1 MRTAT
6 RYLWLIGAC
15 LAVASAAWT
24 GTVPARIL
32 IGTSEA
38 PLSPAPVFDGVGVLA
53 PPYIIQL
60 LGASCVTSSDGET
73 LIVSGAN
80 GNTGTIKTVDVNGI
94 RMVPVDKLVALVGG
108 EQRWD
113 AAKRILT
120 LLSHLESV
128 EFDNDTLTIHCSL
141 PARATAKIWDGKIIV
156 DVFNTKLASEAR
168 EVYIGTSTVS
178 KARLGQYNETT
189 ARVVLELNKPTGCKL
204 ETAEAASQIL
214 LRVGDGLV
222 PAPPPLTT
230 ATAGAAYT
238 VHAVTVEPVKDDSL
252 DIVITTSGKAAAVG
266 ALSVS
271 PPQVTIDLPRATLSD
286 ECVVSG
292 THPCCEPVLNRTASG
307 ARLTLK
313 LSRPLVYAT
322 EIRDTQVTIRLRP
335 PDKAGGTLA
344 DKVIV
349 IDPGHGGK
357 ETGAQAG
364 GTKEKNVNLQLAKD
378 LAAALSRVGARVVL
392 TRESDQYV
400 TLSSRPDV
408 AVRCGADFFIS
419 LHCNSNLAPDSAS
432 GIETYYHMEEPSP
445 KLLAYAIHDGVCKY
459 TGMRDRRARSDR
471 KLYESG
477 LAVLRGLSGT
487 QIPGILLEC
496 GYLNNKAD
504 RAKLLDAG
512 YRAKLVAGI
521 IAGLKA
527 YVEGA
532 PIE

>member
-1 MRTAT
+1 MRKAT
-6 RYLWLIGAC
+6 RYLWLIGVS
-15 LAVASAAWT
+15 LAVASAAWA

-38 PLSPAPVFDGVGVLA
+38 PLSPAPVHDGVGVLA

-113 AAKRILT
+113 AAKRTLT
-120 LLSHLESV
+120 LLAHLDSV
-128 EFDNDTLTIHCSL
+128 EFDNDTLTVHCSF
-141 PARATAKIWDGKIIV
+141 PARAAARIWDGKIIV
-156 DVFNTKLASEAR
+156 DVFNTKLACEAR
-168 EVYIGTSTVS
+168 EVYIGTATVS
-178 KARLGQYNETT
+178 KARLGQYNDTT
-189 ARVVLELNKPTGCKL
+189 ARVVLDLNKPTGCKL
-204 ETAEAASQIL
+204 ETTDAASQIQ

-230 ATAGAAYT
+230 AAAGAAYA
-238 VHAVTVEPVKDDSL
+238 VDSVTVQPVKDDSFS
-252 DIVITTSGKAAAVG
+252 IVIATTGKAAAVG

-286 ECVVSG
+286 NCTITGMHPYCDPVVTKTSSG
-292 THPCCEPVLNRTASG
+292 V
-307 ARLTLK
+307 RLTLK

-322 EIRDTQVTIRLRP
+322 EISDTQVTIHLRP
-335 PDKAGGTLA
+335 PDKAGGRLA
-344 DKVIV
+344 DKLIV

-378 LAAALSRVGARVVL
+378 LAAALSRLGARVEL

-400 TLSSRPDV
+400 SLSSRPDT

-419 LHCNSNLAPDSAS
+419 LHCNSNLAPNSAS

-459 TGMRDRRARSDR
+459 TGMCDRRARSDR

-504 RAKLLDAG
+504 RAKLLDSA
-512 YRAKLVAGI
+512 YRAKLVEGI

-532 PIE
+532 LIE

>member
-1 MRTAT
+1 MRKAI
-6 RYLWLIGAC
+6 RYLWLIGVC
-15 LAVASAAWT
+15 LAVVAPAWA

-38 PLSPAPVFDGVGVLA
+38 PLSPAPVHDGAGVLA

-60 LGASCVTSSDGET
+60 LGASCVASSDGET

-94 RMVPVDKLVALVGG
+94 RMVPVDKLVSLIGG

-113 AAKRILT
+113 ASKRT
-120 LLSHLESV
+120 LSLLAHLDSV
-128 EFDNDTLTIHCSL
+128 EFDDDTLTIHCSF
-141 PARATAKIWDGKIIV
+141 PVRATAKIWDGKIIV
-156 DVFNTKLASEAR
+156 DVFNTKVASEAR
-168 EVYIGTSTVS
+168 EVYIGTETVAR
-178 KARLGQYNETT
+178 ARLGQYNDTT
-189 ARVVLELNKPTGCKL
+189 ARVVLDLNKPTGCKL
-204 ETAEAASQIL
+204 ETTDAASRIQ
-214 LRVGDGLV
+214 LRVGEGLV

-230 ATAGAAYT
+230 ATTGTAYT
-238 VHAVTVEPVKDDSL
+238 VDSVTVQPVKDDSL
-252 DIVITTSGKAAAVG
+252 SVVIATSGKAAATG

-271 PPQVTIDLPRATLSD
+271 PAQVTIDLPRAMLADDCTIT
-286 ECVVSG
+286 G
-292 THPCCEPVLNRTASG
+292 THPYCEPKLTKTSSG

-322 EIRDTQVTIRLRP
+322 EIRDTQVTVYLRP
-335 PDKAGGTLA
+335 PDKSGGSLA
-344 DKVIV
+344 DKLIV

-357 ETGAQAG
+357 EAGAQAG

-378 LAAALSRVGARVVL
+378 LAAALSRLGAKVEL

-400 TLSSRPDV
+400 SLSARPDT

-419 LHCNSNLAPDSAS
+419 LHCNSNLAPNSAS

-459 TGMRDRRARSDR
+459 TGMCDRRARSDR

-487 QIPGILLEC
+487 GIPGILLEC
-496 GYLNNKAD
+496 GYLNNNSD